1 MTLSSLESQKNTM
14 SLDALK
20 LSNQL
25 CFPIYSLSKSITNHY
40 RPLLKALDLTYP
52 QYLVMLVLWEKSPQ
66 TVGTLG
72 DFLDLDTGTLT
83 PLLKRLESKGLVHR
97 ERATQDERV
106 VQISLTTKG
115 DALKLQAATIPSAML
130 AAMQLDD
137 EAIDLLRQVA
147 QKLCPTHTEVCIH
160 NISPKNH

>member
-1 MTLSSLESQKNTM
+1 M
-14 SLDALK
+14 SLHALK

-66 TVGTLG
+66 TVGSLG

-83 PLLKRLESKGLVHR
+83 PLLKRLEAKGFMHR
-97 ERATQDERV
+97 ERAAQDERV
-106 VQISLTTKG
+106 VQISLTAKG

-137 EAIDLLRQVA
+137 EAIDLLQRVA
-147 QKLCPTHTEVCIH
+147 QELCPTHTEVCTH

>member
-1 MTLSSLESQKNTM
+1 M

-20 LSNQL
+20 HSNQF

-83 PLLKRLESKGLVHR
+83 PLLKRLEAKGFVHR

-106 VQISLTTKG
+106 VQISLTAKG

-137 EAIDLLRQVA
+137 EAIELLQRVA
-147 QKLCPTHTEVCIH
+147 QKLCPTHTKECTH
-160 NISPKNH
+160 NLSPKNH

>member
-1 MTLSSLESQKNTM
+1 M

-25 CFPIYSLSKSITNHY
+25 CFPIYSLSKVSLTTIA
-40 RPLLKALDLTYP
+40 PAKSLGFDLPTVP
-52 QYLVMLVLWEKSPQ
+52 CHVGAMGKSPQ

-83 PLLKRLESKGLVHR
+83 PLLKRLEAKGFVHR

-106 VQISLTTKG
+106 VQISLTAKG

-137 EAIDLLRQVA
+137 EAIDLLQQVA
-147 QKLCPTHTEVCIH
+147 QKLCPTHTKECTH
-160 NISPKNH
+160 NLSPKNP